1 MGKLLSMLRSP
12 DTLVHV
18 MLASLHSQPL
28 GQMYDDDDEVE
39 AATELS
45 STSSASSANRG
56 SRRSEVVDDDATP
69 DDVIVLVES
78 GNGEVWRHWIFLNPE
93 QDQRK
98 LVASN
103 WYVLSL

>member
-1 MGKLLSMLRSP
+1 
-12 DTLVHV
+12 

-45 STSSASSANRG
+45 RTSSASSANRG

-103 WYVLSL
+103 WYVLSS

>member
-1 MGKLLSMLRSP
+1 
-12 DTLVHV
+12 

-28 GQMYDDDDEVE
+28 GQMYDEDDEVE

-45 STSSASSANRG
+45 STSSATTRANRG
-56 SRRSEVVDDDATP
+56 SSRWSEVVDDDATP

-103 WYVLSL
+103 WYVLSS